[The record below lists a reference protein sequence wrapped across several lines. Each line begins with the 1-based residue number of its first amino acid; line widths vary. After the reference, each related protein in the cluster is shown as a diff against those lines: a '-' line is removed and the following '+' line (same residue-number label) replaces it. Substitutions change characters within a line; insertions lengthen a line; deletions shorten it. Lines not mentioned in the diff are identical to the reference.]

1 LCTYTGVCL
10 SSVREL
16 GQNLQTTTIK
26 RYAFLSYPLSRH
38 IVTDCD
44 GEAESYRTTRYSRFV
59 HRTSPT
65 SYEASKRY
73 KRSMVYTKTDLAST
87 REIATRFERDEKKE
101 DENEEDSQE
110 DFDRQSCSRCYRQL
124 LRIGVSLCTS
134 QQDFDLADTVA
145 ILSQHR

>member
-1 LCTYTGVCL
+1 
-10 SSVREL
+10 
-16 GQNLQTTTIK
+16 
-26 RYAFLSYPLSRH
+26 
-38 IVTDCD
+38 
-44 GEAESYRTTRYSRFV
+44 
-59 HRTSPT
+59 
-65 SYEASKRY
+65 
-73 KRSMVYTKTDLAST
+73 MVYTKTDLAST